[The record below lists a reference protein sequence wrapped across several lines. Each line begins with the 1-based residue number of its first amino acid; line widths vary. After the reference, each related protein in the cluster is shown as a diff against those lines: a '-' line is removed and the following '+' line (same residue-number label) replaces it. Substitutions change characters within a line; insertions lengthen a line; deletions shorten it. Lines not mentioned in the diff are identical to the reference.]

1 VHPNE
6 IHHSSPSFGHE
17 IATNHRVCM
26 YSVITAQRT
35 KQIVEDQEHY
45 VSETLRP
52 TSERRK
58 CEVLQPETL
67 GTGYHHSEVQM
78 SM

>member
-1 VHPNE
+1 
-6 IHHSSPSFGHE
+6 
-17 IATNHRVCM
+17 M